1 MIDST
6 TNVIAL
12 LRNLYDSKNMKNT
25 HGRVILLLKFWLN
38 FIPPKNPENQRFS
51 GVFMVYKMEHAALL
65 KVTLVHGCFS
75 RFLNCTNGTKSRKA
89 SYLLQWLRTL

>member
-12 LRNLYDSKNMKNT
+12 LRHLYDSKNVKNT
-25 HGRVILLLKFWLN
+25 HGRVILLLKFWLH
-38 FIPPKNPENQRFS
+38 FVPLKKAENQRFS
-51 GVFMVYKMEHAALL
+51 GVFMVYKMEPAALL
-65 KVTLVHGCFS
+65 KVTIVHGCFS

-89 SYLLQWLRTL
+89 SHLLQWLRTL